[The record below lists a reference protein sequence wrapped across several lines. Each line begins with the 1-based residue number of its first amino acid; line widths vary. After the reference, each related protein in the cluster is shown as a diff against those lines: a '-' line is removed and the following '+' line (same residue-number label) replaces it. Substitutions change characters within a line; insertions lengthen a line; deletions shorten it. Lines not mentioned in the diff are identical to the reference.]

1 MTDTDTDTTA
11 RDETPETSSM
21 TVLDHLAELRS
32 TLMWAL
38 GMALVAAIAAWF
50 VSDWIIETLLAPVQ
64 EAGQE
69 TLYFQA
75 PMEGLLLKI
84 KASAVMGLLFVLP
97 LILYK
102 IYSFVMPGLLAKEK
116 RVVTPLLVTATALF
130 YVGVSF
136 CYAVLLPLVIRFAL
150 SFATESLQPWLTA
163 SSYFDLAAR
172 LCLAFGLLFELP
184 MVVFALSWVGV
195 VDPRTLLKGWRYAFL
210 LILGVSALLTPPDII
225 SQVLLGGPVML
236 LYIISVLISML
247 VRKRQR
253 QAKERERE
261 LERQEEMAY
270 RKARAQERK
279 RQREL
284 ELEQERAE
292 RGETAEPEDEGADE
306 GPDEDPDEDP
316 DEGEGNTKSSAP
328 EARPA
333 PGTEPR
339 VEEAPDR
346 DPDAEDPPW
355 VRREPPA
362 STGNG
367 DDEAGGGPDGETSG
381 DGNEDRDP
389 DDRESN

>member
-1 MTDTDTDTTA
+1 VTDTEPDTTA
-11 RDETPETSSM
+11 KDKTPESSSM

-38 GMALVAAIAAWF
+38 GMAFAAAIAAWF

-75 PMEGLLLKI
+75 PMEGFLLKL

-102 IYSFVMPGLLAKEK
+102 IYSFVMPGLLPKEK
-116 RVVTPLLVTATALF
+116 RIVTPLLVSATGLF
-130 YVGVSF
+130 YVGVGF
-136 CYAVLLPLVIRFAL
+136 CYVVLLPLVIRFAL

-236 LYIISVLISML
+236 LYIVSVLISML

-253 QAKERERE
+253 ESKERELE

-292 RGETAEPEDEGADE
+292 RGETAEPEDDAGSDA
-306 GPDEDPDEDP
+306 G
-316 DEGEGNTKSSAP
+316 EGETKPPAP

-333 PGTEPR
+333 PGAEPR
-339 VEEAPDR
+339 VDEAPDR

-355 VRREPPA
+355 VRPKPPTP
-362 STGNG
+362 TGSG
-367 DDEAGGGPDGETSG
+367 DEEAGDGPSDDDGG
-381 DGNEDRDP
+381 DGSEDRDP

>member
-1 MTDTDTDTTA
+1 MTESDPTAQDKTPDTT
-11 RDETPETSSM
+11 SM

-38 GMALVAAIAAWF
+38 GMAFVAAIAAWF

-75 PMEGLLLKI
+75 PMEGFLLKL

-97 LILYK
+97 LILFK
-102 IYSFVMPGLLAKEK
+102 IYRFVTPGLLPKEK
-116 RVVTPLLVTATALF
+116 RVVTPLLVSATGLF
-130 YVGVSF
+130 YVGVGF
-136 CYAVLLPLVIRFAL
+136 CYVVLLPLVIRFAL

-236 LYIISVLISML
+236 LYIVSVLISML

-253 QAKERERE
+253 EAKDRERE

-279 RQREL
+279 REREL
-284 ELEQERAE
+284 ELARERDE
-292 RGETAEPEDEGADE
+292 RGEPAEPEDDVDDAG
-306 GPDEDPDEDP
+306 G
-316 DEGEGNTKSSAP
+316 GEGKTKDDAP

-346 DPDAEDPPW
+346 EPDAEDPPW
-355 VRREPPA
+355 VRPGPPTSPEA
-362 STGNG
+362 GEDDDVGETG
-367 DDEAGGGPDGETSG
+367 DDGEPGAGGDRTGRGG
-381 DGNEDRDP
+381 RDP